1 MGAVQREVDRDGEG
15 VTGEQV
21 RQSQVSYQEALH
33 MTQSTLR
40 MGPAE
45 SEKRLGE
52 KGEEGVRA
60 RLVVAIEDYTKY
72 GSTM

>member
-1 MGAVQREVDRDGEG
+1 MQCEVDRDGEG
-15 VTGEQV
+15 VTGEQI

-45 SEKRLGE
+45 SEKKER
-52 KGEEGVRA
+52 
-60 RLVVAIEDYTKY
+60 
-72 GSTM
+72 